1 MVSKYSTSSPAAFAT
16 SKYSKLSTRV
26 IDVCNQLRQLGVSND
41 IKLPTLVTA
50 GNQSSGKSSV
60 VEAIAG
66 IPLPRSS
73 GTCTRCPTEVRM
85 RHEKPS
91 ATTSESGWLCRIK
104 LKREFDGEGQRLHEV
119 PSEQLFC
126 TVTRQQ
132 DITACVS
139 AAQAVL
145 LNPDIVSQTEGG
157 VAAFTPCIA
166 DDAQKEPE
174 HSRFF
179 LELPT
184 EYQLEFTRNSVVLEI
199 EGADADLTIIDLPGI
214 IQSHHKGPHYVEMI
228 KNMVLNSIEP
238 DHVIIVMVITAM
250 DDVENQAIN
259 LEARNVDP
267 QGQRTIGVITK
278 PDNIPKGE
286 HDKWVALASN
296 RRRGQE
302 LSLGYYVVRNP
313 GQHELDESIR
323 FEEARVKESEYF
335 ETSPYWPS
343 NGELQGRLGTTFLR
357 NALSDLLVQGILKGL
372 PDMQRQAQQKLE
384 DIRQNLKAL
393 PIKPIDDV
401 QYDFHNKMK
410 AVAERI
416 ENEAKGLNG
425 FHKGFLQKLKT
436 SYIKFEEAVEQ
447 TLPAFKVKEEVIA
460 LGAEDGVKVSQEAF
474 FNVVTLEVVEALR
487 SRHMGMEL
495 PGYTPY
501 SALEELLGIFKE
513 QWRTATS
520 ECLSSAREILEVLID
535 KHLEKVFAQ
544 HPLMHFKL
552 RQVQQQLDIVS
563 NTVDENTSECEDRLQ
578 RLLDM
583 ERNTFTMHKEAI
595 TVAKAA
601 FLVRL
606 KKAYVGP
613 YNTLDQA
620 HEESILHALVS
631 SNVHNFKR
639 VEDIFLAQPTA
650 VDAELEMMAATLAYY
665 KIALK
670 RVVDTVPQHIEDY
683 LLRDTIGKDRFSHT
697 VCSKIYK
704 SLGGESA
711 GELDTVAMRELMAE
725 HEHIES
731 RRRRLEDLQQRLT
744 RSLAVMRNPLQVSD

>member
-1 MVSKYSTSSPAAFAT
+1 MVSKYITSSPATFAT

-73 GTCTRCPTEVRM
+73 GTCTR
-85 RHEKPS
+85 HEKPS
-91 ATTSESGWLCRIK
+91 AATSESGWLCRIK

-119 PSEQLFC
+119 PPEQLFC

-174 HSRFF
+174 HSRSF
-179 LELPT
+179 LELPA

-487 SRHMGMEL
+487 SRHMD
-495 PGYTPY
+495 GYDV
-501 SALEELLGIFKE
+501 LLI
-513 QWRTATS
+513 R
-520 ECLSSAREILEVLID
+520 
-535 KHLEKVFAQ
+535 
-544 HPLMHFKL
+544 
-552 RQVQQQLDIVS
+552 DIVS